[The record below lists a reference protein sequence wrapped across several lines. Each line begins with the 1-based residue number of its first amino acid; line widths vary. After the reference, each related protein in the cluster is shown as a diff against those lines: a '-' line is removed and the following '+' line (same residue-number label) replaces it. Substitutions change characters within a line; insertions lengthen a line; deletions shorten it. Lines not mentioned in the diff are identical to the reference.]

1 MYNTDYDMNR
11 QRCLCSNEWT
21 SDKSIK
27 LKFIHQM
34 QLEVSASIT
43 ETSMNKCY
51 LLQKVLL
58 QFVLVGDFEYKMK
71 VEREKKRLH
80 RLKEKG

>member
-1 MYNTDYDMNR
+1 
-11 QRCLCSNEWT
+11 
-21 SDKSIK
+21 
-27 LKFIHQM
+27 M